1 MKFEPQRMQKIP
13 LRYRLIA
20 LGFMKKENLEQV
32 NDRLL
37 NQGCMPLYARS
48 YLEASLIY
56 AFSHGLSYEKWQE
69 LLMICEKIQ
78 SREKEQG
85 EFFQGTTISYA
96 ELKQYVLGN
105 SDCEEG
111 QLYTRELTQLLEEQI
126 SQMSDDEQAFQKYFE
141 DNRNCFSGVREKTR
155 YYFCKYLYYYLTGKM
170 ERFVALTER
179 RVPRGDDFDLLKG
192 LKGITPLK
200 RKQKSPEETRK
211 WLEGCDVSCGEVF
224 EEFNHF
230 YFDYISN
237 DWVEILSEC
246 LVDVSELTRH
256 KQQLIEQREEQD
268 GKKKNRLGETMIRRF
283 IKGNL
288 DIDRSTLISMLLF
301 FSDDFPDETRGIDR
315 QRLDLILDKCGF
327 SMLRAKD
334 DFDSFVIGYMQAEE
348 REEYLMNEATQQ
360 ALNGE
365 NFYLY
370 HVYQGAE
377 SQAKLLRKYLK

>member
-69 LLMICEKIQ
+69 LLMVCEKIQ
-78 SREKEQG
+78 SKGKEQG

-96 ELKQYVLGN
+96 ELKKYVLGN
-105 SDCEEG
+105 SDCEQE

-155 YYFCKYLYYYLTGKM
+155 YYFCKYLYYYLTEKM
-170 ERFVALTER
+170 EDFVSLAER

-268 GKKKNRLGETMIRRF
+268 EKKKNRLGETMIRRF

-301 FSDDFPDETRGIDR
+301 FSDAFKDETRGIDR

-348 REEYLMNEATQQ
+348 REEYLMNEATKQ

>member
-1 MKFEPQRMQKIP
+1 MKFDPQTMQKIP

-20 LGFMKKENLEQV
+20 LGFMKKETLEEV

-56 AFSHGLSYEKWQE
+56 TFSHGLSYERWQE
-69 LLMICEKIQ
+69 LLMVCEKIQ
-78 SREKEQG
+78 NKEKTQG
-85 EFFQGTTISYA
+85 EFFQGNTISYA

-105 SDCEEG
+105 SDYEQG
-111 QLYTRELTQLLEEQI
+111 QLYTQELTQLLEDQI
-126 SQMSDDEQAFQKYFE
+126 SQMPDDVQAFQKYFE
-141 DNRNCFSGVREKTR
+141 DNRNCFSDVREKTR
-155 YYFCKYLYYYLTGKM
+155 YYFCKYLYYYLTGKI
-170 ERFVALTER
+170 EDFVSLTER
-179 RVPRGDDFDLLKG
+179 RIPRGNDFELLKC
-192 LKGITPLK
+192 LKGITALK
-200 RKQKSPEETRK
+200 RKQKSPEETREF
-211 WLEGCDVSCGEVF
+211 LESCDVSCGEVF

-246 LVDVSELTRH
+246 LVDISELTMH
-256 KQQLIEQREEQD
+256 KQELIKQREKQEEC
-268 GKKKNRLGETMIRRF
+268 KKNRLGETMIRRF

-301 FSDDFPDETRGIDR
+301 FSDGFEDETRGIDR

-348 REEYLMNEATQQ
+348 REDYLMNEATQQ

-370 HVYQGAE
+370 HVYQGAK
-377 SQAKLLRKYLK
+377 SHAKLMRKYLK

>member
-1 MKFEPQRMQKIP
+1 MKFDPQTMQKIP

-20 LGFMKKENLEQV
+20 LGFMKKETLEQV

-56 AFSHGLSYEKWQE
+56 TFSHGLSYEKWQE
-69 LLMICEKIQ
+69 LLMVCEKIQ
-78 SREKEQG
+78 SKGKEQG

-105 SDCEEG
+105 SDSDQG
-111 QLYTRELTQLLEEQI
+111 QLYTQELTQLLEDQI
-126 SQMSDDEQAFQKYFE
+126 SQMPDDEQAFQKYFE

-192 LKGITPLK
+192 FKGITALK
-200 RKQKSPEETRK
+200 RKQKSPEETREL
-211 WLEGCDVSCGEVF
+211 LEGCDVSCGEVF

-268 GKKKNRLGETMIRRF
+268 EKKKNRLGETMIRRF

-301 FSDDFPDETRGIDR
+301 FSDAFEDDTRRIDR

-348 REEYLMNEATQQ
+348 REEYLMNEATKQ